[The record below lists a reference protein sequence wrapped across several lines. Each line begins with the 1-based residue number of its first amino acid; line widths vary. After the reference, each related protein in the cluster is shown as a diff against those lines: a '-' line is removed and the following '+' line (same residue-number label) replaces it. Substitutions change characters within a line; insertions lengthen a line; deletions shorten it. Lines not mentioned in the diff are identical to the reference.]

1 MYRPGDTSIIAN
13 QQGQASVFVLVLL
26 GVVLVCTIFLYQSG
40 HITSEKMQLQNAAD
54 AAAFGALTLEARS
67 LNFAAYTN
75 RAMIANEVAVGQLI
89 GMLSWT
95 DQLTQAE
102 EYADIY
108 TPLIEAAGAAV
119 AAALLETAGVGTGI
133 VEFIVNTIT
142 TIIDT
147 TAGIFTAVGEA
158 LEAVLDAI
166 VSPTVGGL
174 SLVNE
179 VYSVSQKIYHG
190 ATYALVVKNV
200 YQSLDDNIIG
210 NSSSRSDAWKKHLT
224 GAQLSDLGVVALV
237 GHLPSFWSGYTTT
250 YTSSTAAKKKKKA
263 DEDKKKKEEEK
274 KKKAEEKKKKE
285 EEKKKKEEK
294 KDEKKREEKASD
306 QAKDNKKDE
315 KKNDKKDQKKEKK
328 QKKAKKSKEDTD
340 NTAGM
345 GRFAATV
352 REARDPFTS
361 GAESDPKNRDWT
373 LGVEFRIHK
382 KIDLIVKTIHLNF
395 DLKFGAESLGASEL
409 RNKSDTFIWSATDTA
424 VAGTKLKVFGKW
436 YPLGPPGA
444 PFGTGAFQAP
454 ERETDLL
461 IATDML
467 PTFPEALYGK
477 RSPEVYGG
485 AGSAPHELAWVDVGK
500 SIEEDQVETYN
511 GLKPYRDMAQ
521 MDEKK
526 PGKFSMPFE
535 APFFLVGVTKSLKD
549 ITGKGPRFSGHFD
562 LTSYDGD
569 TNVDRIGAIA
579 KSELYFARPSDLS
592 YFVRKDKQKEK
603 ANVFSPFWQARLV
616 DTSDTD
622 RFIALAMQQKV
633 LWMTKREKR
642 LIGGDNLDQVL
653 SVVDDILETVAD
665 VFNRIT
671 RIFL

>member
-1 MYRPGDTSIIAN
+1 MYPPGYTSTISN
-13 QQGQASVFVLVLL
+13 QQGQASVFVLALL

-40 HITSEKMQLQNAAD
+40 HLTSEKMQLQNAAD

-89 GMLSWT
+89 GLLSWT
-95 DQLTQAE
+95 DQLTQTE
-102 EYADIY
+102 EYSDVY
-108 TPLIEAAGAAV
+108 TAAIEVAGAIV
-119 AAALLETAGVGTGI
+119 AAALVETAGIGTGV
-133 VEFIVNTIT
+133 VEAVVNTIN

-147 TAGIFTAVGEA
+147 VAGILTAVGEA
-158 LEAVLDAI
+158 MEAVLDAI

-210 NSSSRSDAWKKHLT
+210 NNSSRSDAWKKHLS

-237 GHLPSFWSGYTTT
+237 GHLPSFWTGYTTT

-263 DEDKKKKEEEK
+263 EEDKKKKEEK
-274 KKKAEEKKKKE
+274 KKQKEEEKKKKE
-285 EEKKKKEEK
+285 EEKKKKEE
-294 KDEKKREEKASD
+294 EKAAD
-306 QAKDNKKDE
+306 QAKGTKENTKKDTKKE
-315 KKNDKKDQKKEKK
+315 DKKNDKKDQKKEKK
-328 QKKAKKSKEDTD
+328 KKKAKKSKKDTN
-340 NTAGM
+340 NTGGM

-373 LGVEFRIHK
+373 LGVELRIHK
-382 KIDLIVKTIHLNF
+382 KIDLLIKTIHLNF
-395 DLKFGAESLGASEL
+395 DLKFGAESMGASEL

-444 PFGTGAFQAP
+444 PLGTGAFQAP
-454 ERETDLL
+454 EREKDLL

-477 RSPEVYGG
+477 RTPEVYGG
-485 AGSAPHELAWVDVGK
+485 AGSAPHELAWIDVGK
-500 SIEEDQVETYN
+500 SIEEDQVESYN
-511 GLKPYRDMAQ
+511 GLKPYRDMAE
-521 MDEKK
+521 MDEKQ
-526 PGKFSMPFE
+526 PGKFAMPFE

-549 ITGKGPRFSGHFD
+549 LTSKGPRFSGHFD
-562 LTSYDGD
+562 LTRYDAD
-569 TNVDRIGAIA
+569 TNVDRLGAIA
-579 KSELYFARPSDLS
+579 KSELYFARPSDLN
-592 YFVRKDKQKEK
+592 YFVRKDKQREK

-653 SVVDDILETVAD
+653 NVIDDILETVAD

-671 RIFL
+671 RLFL